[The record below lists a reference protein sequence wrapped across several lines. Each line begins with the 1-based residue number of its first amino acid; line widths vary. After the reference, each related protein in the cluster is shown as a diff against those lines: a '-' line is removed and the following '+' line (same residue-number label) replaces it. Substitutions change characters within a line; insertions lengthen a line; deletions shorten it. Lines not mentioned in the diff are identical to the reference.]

1 VGAIC
6 AAGPDALTDNLTDKM
21 IRRFIF
27 SLAALVLLSL
37 ASAGGAAAQPIHMT
51 ISGPGST
58 AAPIAVSELK
68 NLGGD
73 DQGTSSHNFVE
84 VLRRDLDLSG
94 FFSII
99 SSKSYIEDPQNSGYD
114 LGKFNFGDWS
124 SLNAEFLVKGAVT
137 VSGGQ
142 ISIEALMF
150 DVAQQRRMF
159 GTRFSG
165 GPGDVEQMARRFA
178 DSVLKAVTGIQG
190 PFDTRVAFV
199 STRGGRFKEVYL
211 AAPDGGGLF
220 RVTDNSTINLFPK
233 FARSAASVLYLSYK
247 SGEPALY
254 LFDVAGR
261 TEIRIGSPHG
271 NVIGGALS
279 PDGSR
284 IVAAVENGGHTNL
297 FLLQRSG
304 EEIRQLTQGHGINVN
319 PAFSADGQQLA
330 FTSDRSGA
338 PQVYVMG
345 LDGGAVRRVT
355 YQGDYNTSPSFSPD
369 GKWIAYQS
377 RSGGFNIFIVPS
389 AGGQAARLTENAG
402 SSQSPCWSPDG
413 RYLIFSSNR
422 DGHER
427 LYLMQV
433 NTQSQTGKVI
443 SALMED
449 EGNDSSPT
457 WSWWLSD

>member
-1 VGAIC
+1 MGATR
-6 AAGPDALTDNLTDKM
+6 AAGPDALTEKM
-21 IRRFIF
+21 IRRFI
-27 SLAALVLLSL
+27 STVAALVLLSL
-37 ASAGGAAAQPIHMT
+37 GGTGVARAERLHMT
-51 ISGPGST
+51 FNQPGAT
-58 AAPIAVSELK
+58 VAPIAVSEFK

-73 DQGTSSHNFVE
+73 DQGTASHDFVRI
-84 VLRRDLDLSG
+84 LRRDLELSG

-99 SSKSYIEDPQNSGYD
+99 SPKSYIEDPQNSGYD
-114 LGKFNFGDWS
+114 LGKFNFADWS
-124 SLNAEFLVKGAVT
+124 SLNADFLVKGAVT
-137 VSGGQ
+137 VNGGQ
-142 ISIEALMF
+142 VSVEALMF

-190 PFDTRVAFV
+190 PFDTRIAFV
-199 STRGGRFKEVYL
+199 STRGGRFKEIYL

-220 RVTDNSTINLFPK
+220 RVTDNPTINLFPK
-233 FARSAASVLYLSYK
+233 FAHSPASVLYLSYK
-247 SGEPALY
+247 TGEPALY

-261 TEIRIGSPHG
+261 TEIRIGSAHG

-297 FLLQRSG
+297 FLLGRSG
-304 EEIRQLTQGHGINVN
+304 EEIRQLTEGHAINVN

-330 FTSDRSGA
+330 FTSDRSGT
-338 PQVYVMG
+338 PQVYVMS
-345 LDGGAVRRVT
+345 LGGGPARRVT
-355 YQGDYNTSPSFSPD
+355 FQGDYNTSPSFSPD
-369 GKWIAYQS
+369 GKWLAYQS
-377 RSGGFNIFIVPS
+377 RSGGFNIFIIPA
-389 AGGQAARLTENAG
+389 AGGQPAQLTQDARSN
-402 SSQSPCWSPDG
+402 QSPCWSPDG

-422 DGHER
+422 GGHER
-427 LYLMQV
+427 LYLMQI

-449 EGNDSSPT
+449 EGNDTSPT
-457 WSWWLSD
+457 WSWWLGG

>member
-1 VGAIC
+1 
-6 AAGPDALTDNLTDKM
+6 M
-21 IRRFIF
+21 IRRFI
-27 SLAALVLLSL
+27 STLTALVLLSL
-37 ASAGGAAAQPIHMT
+37 AGARAAHAQPIHMT
-51 ISGPGST
+51 INGPGAT
-58 AAPIAVSELK
+58 VAPIAVSEFK

-73 DQGTSSHNFVE
+73 DQGTASHDFVRI
-84 VLRRDLDLSG
+84 LRRDLELSG

-99 SSKSYIEDPQNSGYD
+99 SPKSYIEDPQNSGYD

-124 SLNAEFLVKGAVT
+124 SLNADFLVKGAVT

-142 ISIEALMF
+142 VSVEALMF

-165 GPGDVEQMARRFA
+165 GPGDVEEMARRFA

-190 PFDTRVAFV
+190 PFDTRIAFV
-199 STRGGRFKEVYL
+199 STRGGRFKEIYL
-211 AAPDGGGLF
+211 AALDGGGLF
-220 RVTDNSTINLFPK
+220 RVTDNPTINLFPK
-233 FARSAASVLYLSYK
+233 FAHSAASVLYLSYK
-247 SGEPALY
+247 TGAPALY

-297 FLLQRSG
+297 FLLERSG
-304 EEIRQLTQGHGINVN
+304 EEIRQLTEGHAINVN

-330 FTSDRSGA
+330 FTSDRSGT
-338 PQVYVMG
+338 PQIYVMSLG
-345 LDGGAVRRVT
+345 GGAARRVT
-355 YQGDYNTSPSFSPD
+355 FQGDYNTSPSFSPD
-369 GKWIAYQS
+369 GKWLAYQS
-377 RSGGFNIFIVPS
+377 RSGGFNIFIIPA
-389 AGGQAARLTENAG
+389 AGGQPTQLTQDARSN
-402 SSQSPCWSPDG
+402 QSPCWSPDG
-413 RYLIFSSNR
+413 RYLIFSSTR
-422 DGHER
+422 GGHER

-449 EGNDSSPT
+449 EGNDTSPT
-457 WSWWLSD
+457 WSWWLGG

>member
-1 VGAIC
+1 
-6 AAGPDALTDNLTDKM
+6 M

-27 SLAALVLLSL
+27 TLSALTLTALANV
-37 ASAGGAAAQPIHMT
+37 GAVHAQPIHMT
-51 ISGPGST
+51 ISGPGTT

-73 DQGTSSHNFVE
+73 DQGTASHDFVRI
-84 VLRRDLDLSG
+84 LRHDLDLSG

-99 SSKSYIEDPQNSGYD
+99 PPKSYIEDPQNSGYD
-114 LGKFNFGDWS
+114 LGKFNFADWS
-124 SLNAEFLVKGAVT
+124 PLNAEFLVKGAVT
-137 VSGGQ
+137 VNGGQ
-142 ISIEALMF
+142 VSLEALLF

-159 GTRFSG
+159 GTRFNG
-165 GPGDVEQMARRFA
+165 GPGDVAQMARRFA

-190 PFDTRVAFV
+190 PFDTHIAFV
-199 STRGGRFKEVYL
+199 STRGGRFKEVYI
-211 AAPDGGGLF
+211 ASPDGGGLY
-220 RVTDNSTINLFPK
+220 RVTDNPTINLFPK

-247 SGEPALY
+247 TGEPALY
-254 LFDVAGR
+254 LFDVAAR

-271 NVIGGALS
+271 TVIGGALT

-284 IVAAVENGGHTNL
+284 IVAAVENTGHTNL
-297 FLLQRSG
+297 YLLDRGG
-304 EEIRQLTQGHGINVN
+304 EQIRQLTEGHAINVN
-319 PAFSADGQQLA
+319 PAISADGRQLA

-338 PQVYVMG
+338 PQIYVMN
-345 LDGGAVRRVT
+345 LGGGPARRVT
-355 YQGDYNTSPSFSPD
+355 YQGNYNTSPSFSPD

-377 RSGGFNIFIVPS
+377 RTGGFNIFIIPA
-389 AGGQAARLTENAG
+389 AGGQPAQLTHDAG
-402 SSQSPCWSPDG
+402 SNQSPCWSPDG
-413 RYLIFSSNR
+413 RYLLFSSTR
-422 DGHER
+422 SGHER

-457 WSWWLSD
+457 WSWWLGD

>member
-1 VGAIC
+1 
-6 AAGPDALTDNLTDKM
+6 M
-21 IRRFIF
+21 IRRFIPI
-27 SLAALVLLSL
+27 LAAFVLLSL
-37 ASAGGAAAQPIHMT
+37 TGASAAQAKLHM
-51 ISGPGST
+51 SFNEPGST
-58 AAPIAVSELK
+58 VAPIAVSEFK

-73 DQGTSSHNFVE
+73 DQGTISNDFVR

-94 FFSII
+94 FFSVI
-99 SSKSYIEDPQNSGYD
+99 SPKSYIEDPQNSGYD

-124 SLNAEFLVKGAVT
+124 SLNADFLVKGGVT

-142 ISIEALMF
+142 VSVEALMF

-190 PFDTRVAFV
+190 PFDTRIGFV

-211 AAPDGGGLF
+211 ASLDGGGLF
-220 RVTDNSTINLFPK
+220 QVTDNPTINLFPK
-233 FARSAASVLYLSYK
+233 FAHSAASVLYLSYK

-284 IVAAVENGGHTNL
+284 IAAAIENGGQTNL
-297 FLLQRSG
+297 FLLERSG
-304 EEIRQLTQGHGINVN
+304 QEIRQLTEGHGINVN

-330 FTSDRSGA
+330 FTSDRSGT
-338 PQVYVMG
+338 PQVYVMSLG
-345 LDGGAVRRVT
+345 GGAARRVT
-355 YQGDYNTSPSFSPD
+355 YKGDYNTSPSFSPD
-369 GKWIAYQS
+369 GKWIAYQG
-377 RSGGFNIFIVPS
+377 RSGGFNIFIVPA
-389 AGGQAARLTENAG
+389 AGGQPVQLPTAG

-413 RYLIFSSNR
+413 RYLIFSSNSG
-422 DGHER
+422 GHER

-457 WSWWLSD
+457 WSWWLGE

>member
-1 VGAIC
+1 MIKRSIFMLS
-6 AAGPDALTDNLTDKM
+6 ALA
-21 IRRFIF
+21 
-27 SLAALVLLSL
+27 LAAL
-37 ASAGGAAAQPIHMT
+37 ANAGAVQAQPIHMT
-51 ISGPGST
+51 ISGPGTT

-73 DQGTSSHNFVE
+73 DQGTVSHDFVRI
-84 VLRRDLDLSG
+84 LRHDLDLSG

-99 SSKSYIEDPQNSGYD
+99 PPNSYIEDPQNSGYD
-114 LGKFNFGDWS
+114 LGKFNFADWS
-124 SLNAEFLVKGAVT
+124 PLNAEFLVKGAVT

-142 ISIEALMF
+142 VSLEALLF

-159 GTRFSG
+159 GTRFNG
-165 GPGDVEQMARRFA
+165 GPGDVAQMARRFA

-190 PFDTRVAFV
+190 PFDTRIAFV
-199 STRGGRFKEVYL
+199 STRGGRFKEVYI
-211 AAPDGGGLF
+211 ASPDGGGLY
-220 RVTDNSTINLFPK
+220 RVTDNPTINLFPK

-247 SGEPALY
+247 TGEPALY
-254 LFDVAGR
+254 LFDVAAR

-271 NVIGGALS
+271 TVIGGALT

-284 IVAAVENGGHTNL
+284 IVAAVENTGHTNL
-297 FLLQRSG
+297 YLLDRSG
-304 EEIRQLTQGHGINVN
+304 EQIRQLTEGHAINVN
-319 PAFSADGQQLA
+319 PAISADGRQLA

-338 PQVYVMG
+338 PQIYVMN
-345 LDGGAVRRVT
+345 LGGGPARRVT
-355 YQGDYNTSPSFSPD
+355 YQGNYNTSPSFSPD

-377 RSGGFNIFIVPS
+377 RTGGFNIFIIPA
-389 AGGQAARLTENAG
+389 AGGQPTQLTQNAG
-402 SSQSPCWSPDG
+402 SNQSPCWSPDG
-413 RYLIFSSNR
+413 RYLLFSSTR
-422 DGHER
+422 SGHER

-457 WSWWLSD
+457 WSWWLGD

>member
-1 VGAIC
+1 MGATR
-6 AAGPDALTDNLTDKM
+6 AAGPDALTEKM
-21 IRRFIF
+21 IRRFI
-27 SLAALVLLSL
+27 STVAALVLLSL
-37 ASAGGAAAQPIHMT
+37 GGTGVARAERLHMT
-51 ISGPGST
+51 FNQPGAT
-58 AAPIAVSELK
+58 VAPIAVSEFK

-73 DQGTSSHNFVE
+73 DQGTASHDFVRI
-84 VLRRDLDLSG
+84 LRRDLELSG

-99 SSKSYIEDPQNSGYD
+99 SPKSYIEDPQKSGYD
-114 LGKFNFGDWS
+114 LGKFNFADWS
-124 SLNAEFLVKGAVT
+124 SLNADFLVKGAVT

-142 ISIEALMF
+142 VSVEALMF

-190 PFDTRVAFV
+190 PFDTRIAFV
-199 STRGGRFKEVYL
+199 STRGGRFKEIYL

-220 RVTDNSTINLFPK
+220 RVTDNPTINLFPK
-233 FARSAASVLYLSYK
+233 FAHSPASVLYLSYK
-247 SGEPALY
+247 TGEPALY

-261 TEIRIGSPHG
+261 TEIRIGSAHG

-279 PDGSR
+279 PDGRR
-284 IVAAVENGGHTNL
+284 IVAAVESGGHTNL
-297 FLLQRSG
+297 FLLERSG
-304 EEIRQLTQGHGINVN
+304 EEIRQLTDGHAINVN

-330 FTSDRSGA
+330 FTSDRSGT
-338 PQVYVMG
+338 PQVYVMS
-345 LDGGAVRRVT
+345 LGGGPARRVT
-355 YQGDYNTSPSFSPD
+355 FQGDYNTSPSFSPD
-369 GKWIAYQS
+369 GKWLAYQS
-377 RSGGFNIFIVPS
+377 RSGGFNIFIIPA
-389 AGGQAARLTENAG
+389 AGGQPAQLTQDARSN
-402 SSQSPCWSPDG
+402 QSPCWSPDG

-422 DGHER
+422 GGHER

-449 EGNDSSPT
+449 EGNDTSPT
-457 WSWWLSD
+457 WSWWLGG

>member
-1 VGAIC
+1 MGATR
-6 AAGPDALTDNLTDKM
+6 AAGPDALTEKM
-21 IRRFIF
+21 IRRFI
-27 SLAALVLLSL
+27 STVAALVLLSL
-37 ASAGGAAAQPIHMT
+37 GGTGVARAERLHMT
-51 ISGPGST
+51 FNQPGAT
-58 AAPIAVSELK
+58 VAPIAVSEFK

-73 DQGTSSHNFVE
+73 DQGTASHDFVRI
-84 VLRRDLDLSG
+84 LRRDLELSG

-99 SSKSYIEDPQNSGYD
+99 SPKSYIEDPQKSGYD
-114 LGKFNFGDWS
+114 LGKFNFADWS
-124 SLNAEFLVKGAVT
+124 SLNADFLVKGAVT
-137 VSGGQ
+137 VNGGQ
-142 ISIEALMF
+142 VSVEVLMF

-190 PFDTRVAFV
+190 PFDTRIAFV
-199 STRGGRFKEVYL
+199 STRGGRFKEIYL

-220 RVTDNSTINLFPK
+220 RVTDNPTINLFPK
-233 FARSAASVLYLSYK
+233 FAHSPASVLYLSYK
-247 SGEPALY
+247 TGEPALY

-261 TEIRIGSPHG
+261 TEIRIGSAHG

-297 FLLQRSG
+297 FLLGRSG
-304 EEIRQLTQGHGINVN
+304 EEIRQLTEGHAINVN

-330 FTSDRSGA
+330 FTSDRSGT
-338 PQVYVMG
+338 PQVYVMS
-345 LDGGAVRRVT
+345 LGGGPARRVT
-355 YQGDYNTSPSFSPD
+355 FQGDYNTSPSFSPD
-369 GKWIAYQS
+369 GKWLAYQS
-377 RSGGFNIFIVPS
+377 RSGGFNIFIIPA
-389 AGGQAARLTENAG
+389 AGGQPAQLTQDARSN
-402 SSQSPCWSPDG
+402 QSPCWSPDG

-422 DGHER
+422 GGHER
-427 LYLMQV
+427 LYLMQI

-449 EGNDSSPT
+449 EGNDTSPT
-457 WSWWLSD
+457 WSWWLGG

>member
-1 VGAIC
+1 
-6 AAGPDALTDNLTDKM
+6 M
-21 IRRFIF
+21 IRRFILT
-27 SLAALVLLSL
+27 LAALALLSL
-37 ASAGGAAAQPIHMT
+37 AGAGGVYAEPIHMT

-58 AAPIAVSELK
+58 AAPIAVSEFK

-73 DQGTSSHNFVE
+73 DQGTASHDFVR
-84 VLRRDLDLSG
+84 VLRRDLELSG

-99 SSKSYIEDPQNSGYD
+99 SPKSYIEDPQNSGYD

-142 ISIEALMF
+142 ISVEALMF

-165 GPGDVEQMARRFA
+165 GPGDVAQMARRFA
-178 DSVLKAVTGIQG
+178 DSVIKAVTGVQG
-190 PFDTRVAFV
+190 PFDTRIGFV
-199 STRGGRFKEVYL
+199 STGGGRFKEIYL

-220 RVTDNSTINLFPK
+220 RVTDNPTINLFPK

-247 SGEPALY
+247 SGEPVLY
-254 LFDVAGR
+254 LFDVAAR
-261 TEIRIGSPHG
+261 TEIRIDSPHG
-271 NVIGGALS
+271 TVIGGALS
-279 PDGSR
+279 PDGSQ
-284 IVAAVENGGHTNL
+284 IVAAVESGGRTNL
-297 FLLQRSG
+297 FLLERTG
-304 EEIRQLTQGHGINVN
+304 GEIRQLTEGRGINVN

-330 FTSDRSGA
+330 FTSDRSGT
-338 PQVYVMG
+338 PQVYVMSV
-345 LDGGAVRRVT
+345 GGGPARRLT
-355 YQGDYNTSPSFSPD
+355 YKGDYNTSPSFSPD

-377 RSGGFNIFIVPS
+377 RSGGFNIFIVPA
-389 AGGQAARLTENAG
+389 AGGSPAQLTQDDG
-402 SSQSPCWSPDG
+402 SCESPCWSPDG
-413 RYLIFSSNR
+413 RYLVFSSNR
-422 DGHER
+422 SGHAR

-457 WSWWLSD
+457 WSWWLGD

>member
-1 VGAIC
+1 
-6 AAGPDALTDNLTDKM
+6 M
-21 IRRFIF
+21 
-27 SLAALVLLSL
+27 LLSL
-37 ASAGGAAAQPIHMT
+37 AGARAVQAQPIHMT
-51 ISGPGST
+51 ISGPGAT
-58 AAPIAVSELK
+58 VAPIAVSEFK

-73 DQGTSSHNFVE
+73 DQGTVSHDFVRI
-84 VLRRDLDLSG
+84 LRRDLELSG

-99 SSKSYIEDPQNSGYD
+99 SPKSYIEDPQNSGYD

-124 SLNAEFLVKGAVT
+124 SLNADFLVKGAVT

-142 ISIEALMF
+142 VSIEALMF

-165 GPGDVEQMARRFA
+165 GPDDVEEMARRFA

-190 PFDTRVAFV
+190 PFDTRIAFV
-199 STRGGRFKEVYL
+199 STRGGRFKEIYL

-220 RVTDNSTINLFPK
+220 RVTDNPTINLFPK
-233 FARSAASVLYLSYK
+233 LARSAASVLYLSYK
-247 SGEPALY
+247 TGAPALF

-261 TEIRIGSPHG
+261 TEVRIGSPHG

-297 FLLQRSG
+297 FLLDRSG
-304 EEIRQLTQGHGINVN
+304 EEIRQLTEGGAINVN
-319 PAFSADGQQLA
+319 PAFSADGRQLA
-330 FTSDRSGA
+330 FTSDRSGT
-338 PQVYVMG
+338 PQIYVMG
-345 LDGGAVRRVT
+345 LGGGAARRVT
-355 YQGDYNTSPSFSPD
+355 FQGDYNTSPSFSPD
-369 GKWIAYQS
+369 GKWLAYQS
-377 RSGGFNIFIVPS
+377 RSGGFNIFIVPA
-389 AGGQAARLTENAG
+389 AGGRPTQLTQDARSN
-402 SSQSPCWSPDG
+402 QSPCWSPDG
-413 RYLIFSSNR
+413 RYLIFSSTR
-422 DGHER
+422 GGHER

-449 EGNDSSPT
+449 EGNDTSPT
-457 WSWWLSD
+457 WSWWLGG

>member
-1 VGAIC
+1 
-6 AAGPDALTDNLTDKM
+6 M
-21 IRRFIF
+21 IRRFI
-27 SLAALVLLSL
+27 STLAALVLLSL
-37 ASAGGAAAQPIHMT
+37 AGAGVTQAQPIHMT

-73 DQGTSSHNFVE
+73 DQGTISNDFVR
-84 VLRRDLDLSG
+84 VLRHDLDLSG

-99 SSKSYIEDPQNSGYD
+99 SPKSYIEDPQNSGYD

-142 ISIEALMF
+142 VSIEALMF

-165 GPGDVEQMARRFA
+165 GPADVEQMARRFA

-190 PFDTRVAFV
+190 PFDTKIAFV
-199 STRGGRFKEVYL
+199 STHGGRFKEIYL
-211 AAPDGGGLF
+211 ASPDGGGLF
-220 RVTDNSTINLFPK
+220 QVTDNPTINLFPK
-233 FARSAASVLYLSYK
+233 FAHSAASVLYLSYK
-247 SGEPALY
+247 TGAPALY

-271 NVIGGALS
+271 NIIGGALS

-284 IVAAVENGGHTNL
+284 IVAAVENGGRTNL
-297 FLLQRSG
+297 FLLGRSG
-304 EEIRQLTQGHGINVN
+304 EEIRQLTQGSGINVN
-319 PAFSADGQQLA
+319 PAFSADGQLLA
-330 FTSDRSGA
+330 FTSDRSGT
-338 PQVYVMG
+338 PQIYVMSLG
-345 LDGGAVRRVT
+345 GGAARRVT
-355 YQGDYNTSPSFSPD
+355 YKGDYNTSPSFSPD
-369 GKWIAYQS
+369 GKWIAYQG
-377 RSGGFNIFIVPS
+377 RAGGFNIYIVPT
-389 AGGQAARLTENAG
+389 AGGQPIQLPTAG

-413 RYLIFSSNR
+413 RYLIFSSNSG
-422 DGHER
+422 GHER

-457 WSWWLSD
+457 WSWWLGG

>member
-1 VGAIC
+1 
-6 AAGPDALTDNLTDKM
+6 M

-27 SLAALVLLSL
+27 TLAAFALAAL
-37 ASAGGAAAQPIHMT
+37 ANAGAVQAQPIHMT
-51 ISGPGST
+51 ISGPGTT

-73 DQGTSSHNFVE
+73 DQGTASHDFVRI
-84 VLRRDLDLSG
+84 LRHDLDLSG

-99 SSKSYIEDPQNSGYD
+99 PPKSYIEDPQNSGYD
-114 LGKFNFGDWS
+114 LGKFNFADWS
-124 SLNAEFLVKGAVT
+124 PLNAEFLVKGAVT

-142 ISIEALMF
+142 VSLEAMLF

-159 GTRFSG
+159 GTRFNG
-165 GPGDVEQMARRFA
+165 GPGDVAQMARRFA
-178 DSVLKAVTGIQG
+178 DSALKAVTGIKG
-190 PFDTRVAFV
+190 PFDTRIAFV
-199 STRGGRFKEVYL
+199 STRGGRFKEVYI
-211 AAPDGGGLF
+211 ASPDGGGLY
-220 RVTDNSTINLFPK
+220 RVTDNPTINLFPK

-247 SGEPALY
+247 TGEPALY
-254 LFDVAGR
+254 LFDVAAR

-271 NVIGGALS
+271 TVIGGALT

-284 IVAAVENGGHTNL
+284 IVAAVENTGHTNL
-297 FLLQRSG
+297 YLLDRSG
-304 EEIRQLTQGHGINVN
+304 EQIRQLTEGHAINVN
-319 PAFSADGQQLA
+319 PAVSADGRELA

-338 PQVYVMG
+338 PQIYVMS
-345 LDGGAVRRVT
+345 LGGGPSRRVT
-355 YQGDYNTSPSFSPD
+355 YQGNYNTSPSFSPD

-377 RSGGFNIFIVPS
+377 RTGGFNIFIIPA
-389 AGGQAARLTENAG
+389 AGGQPTQLTQNAG
-402 SSQSPCWSPDG
+402 SNQSPCWSPDG
-413 RYLIFSSNR
+413 RYLLFSSTR
-422 DGHER
+422 SGHER

-457 WSWWLSD
+457 WSWWLGD

>member
-1 VGAIC
+1 MTKR
-6 AAGPDALTDNLTDKM
+6 L
-21 IRRFIF
+21 F
-27 SLAALVLLSL
+27 STLAAALALLAL
-37 ASAGGAAAQPIHMT
+37 AGAGAVEAQPIHMT

-73 DQGTSSHNFVE
+73 DQAAVSHDFVRI
-84 VLRRDLDLSG
+84 LRRDLDLSG

-99 SSKSYIEDPQNSGYD
+99 SPKSYIEDPQNSGYD
-114 LGKFNFGDWS
+114 LGKFNFADWS

-142 ISIEALMF
+142 VSLEALLF

-159 GTRFSG
+159 GTRFNG
-165 GPGDVEQMARRFA
+165 GTGDVEQMARRFA
-178 DSVLKAVTGIQG
+178 DSVLKAVTGVQG
-190 PFDTRVAFV
+190 PFDTRIAFV
-199 STRGGRFKEVYL
+199 STRGGRFKEIYL
-211 AAPDGGGLF
+211 ASPDGGGLY
-220 RVTDNSTINLFPK
+220 RVTDNPTINLFPK

-247 SGEPALY
+247 SGVPALY

-261 TEIRIGSPHG
+261 TEIRVDSPRG
-271 NVIGGALS
+271 NVIGGALT
-279 PDGSR
+279 PDGDR
-284 IVAAVENGGHTNL
+284 IVAAVENAGHTNL
-297 FLLQRSG
+297 YLLDRSG
-304 EEIRQLTQGHGINVN
+304 QEIRQLTAGGAINVN
-319 PAFSADGQQLA
+319 PAVSADGSELA
-330 FTSDRSGA
+330 FTSDRSGT
-338 PQVYVMG
+338 PQIYVMS
-345 LDGGAVRRVT
+345 LGGGRARRVT
-355 YQGDYNTSPSFSPD
+355 YQGNYNTSPSFSPD

-377 RSGGFNIFIVPS
+377 RSGGFNLFIIPA
-389 AGGQAARLTENAG
+389 AGGEPVQLTQNAG

-413 RYLIFSSNR
+413 RYLLFSSNR
-422 DGHER
+422 SGQER

-457 WSWWLSD
+457 WSWWLGG